1 MGDMAKDHKRIFEL
15 LTGDYSFLF
24 RKMETQENDKDDK
37 EELKERLTP
46 EQYEGCM
53 CSATEPPFTGKYWN
67 CTETGTYTCICCGI
81 PLFAS
86 ESKFDSGTGWP
97 SFWDTID
104 PEVVGTKEDSS
115 QCMVRVEI
123 VCKKCDSHLG
133 HVFKDGPTPTGLRF
147 CVNSASLDLVQ
158 E

>member
-15 LTGDYSFLF
+15 LTGDSSFLF

-46 EQYEGCM
+46 EQYEVCM

-115 QCMVRVEI
+115 QGMVRVEI

>member
-1 MGDMAKDHKRIFEL
+1 MGDLTKDHKRIFEL
-15 LTGDYSFLF
+15 LTGDSSFFF
-24 RKMETQENDKDDK
+24 RKMEKQENAKDTK
-37 EELKERLTP
+37 KELKERLTP
-46 EQYEGCM
+46 EQYEVCM

-67 CTETGTYTCICCGI
+67 CTETGIYTCICCGI

-115 QCMVRVEI
+115 QGMVRVEI

-133 HVFKDGPTPTGLRF
+133 HVFKDGPTPTGLRY

>member
-46 EQYEGCM
+46 EQYEVCM

-115 QCMVRVEI
+115 QGMVRVEI

-133 HVFKDGPTPTGLRF
+133 HVFKDGPTPTGLRY

>member
-24 RKMETQENDKDDK
+24 RKMETQENDKEDK

-46 EQYEGCM
+46 EQYEVCM

-115 QCMVRVEI
+115 QGMVRVEI

>member
-1 MGDMAKDHKRIFEL
+1 MGDMAKEHKRIFAL
-15 LTGDYSFLF
+15 LTGDSSFLF

-46 EQYEGCM
+46 EQYEVCM

-133 HVFKDGPTPTGLRF
+133 HVFKDGPTPTGLRY

>member
-1 MGDMAKDHKRIFEL
+1 MGDMAKDHKRIFAL
-15 LTGDYSFLF
+15 LTGDSSFLF

-46 EQYEGCM
+46 EQYEVCM

-104 PEVVGTKEDSS
+104 PEVVGTKEDCS
-115 QCMVRVEI
+115 QGMVRVEI

-133 HVFKDGPTPTGLRF
+133 HVFKDGPTPTGLRY

>member
-46 EQYEGCM
+46 EQYEVCM

-115 QCMVRVEI
+115 QGMVRVEI

>member
-24 RKMETQENDKDDK
+24 RKMETQENAKDDK

-46 EQYEGCM
+46 EQYEVCM

-115 QCMVRVEI
+115 QGMVRVEI

>member
-46 EQYEGCM
+46 EQYEVCM

-133 HVFKDGPTPTGLRF
+133 HVFKDGPPPTGLRY

>member
-24 RKMETQENDKDDK
+24 RKMETQENAKDDK
-37 EELKERLTP
+37 EELKGRLTP
-46 EQYEGCM
+46 EQYEVCM

-115 QCMVRVEI
+115 QGMVRVEI